1 MGFGLGRIVEG
12 VATGG
17 LSELA
22 PGRSLGSIGSD
33 ILGATG
39 LGPAKQQP
47 GVGGPAKDPSQLR
60 QDPTTGMYF
69 DPTTGTS
76 YTDATGATPVTNPN
90 VAQQVASN
98 FATSRS
104 LLGALQ
110 GNQATINNAVAGQN
124 QLRGS
129 LLNTINNPNAS
140 SVAQTQLGIGA
151 DAIARQQLQ
160 QAAGTTGANAF
171 LARRNAANNIGGLQ
185 GALNGQQALTRAN
198 EVDAATGRLG
208 TVLGQQAQ
216 EGQAGYNANLSG
228 AVNFSDQAGK
238 GEAGQQGL
246 NADADKTSQAN
257 RGKLFSGGLS
267 ALASG
272 GTL

>member
-1 MGFGLGRIVEG
+1 MSWITRGIEG

-22 PGRSLGSIGSD
+22 PGRSLGGIGSD

-47 GVGGPAKDPSQLR
+47 GVGGPAADPSKLQ
-60 QDPTTGMYF
+60 QDPATGMYF

-76 YTDATGATPVTNPN
+76 YTDATGQSPVTNPN
-90 VAQQVASN
+90 VAQQVAAN
-98 FATSRS
+98 FATRTS
-104 LLGALQ
+104 LLGKLG
-110 GNQATINNAVAGQN
+110 GNQATIDSAIGGQN

-171 LARRNAANNIGGLQ
+171 LARRNAANNIGQLQ
-185 GALNGQQALTRAN
+185 STLNGQQALTRAN
-198 EVDAATGRLG
+198 EVDAAQGRLG
-208 TVLGQQAQ
+208 SVLGAQAQ
-216 EGQAGYNANLSG
+216 EGQAGYNSNLSG
-228 AVNFSDQAGK
+228 AVAEGNQAGS
-238 GEAGQQGL
+238 GQQAQQGM
-246 NADADKTSQAN
+246 NTKADEESQQN
-257 RGKLFSGGLS
+257 RQKF
-267 ALASG
+267 ASG
-272 GTL
+272 ILGAVAGAGTL